1 MASYSLFI
9 KPSAGKELDS
19 IGQKKDRNRIVA
31 RIQSLMSEPRPEG
44 CEKLSGRF
52 ELYRIRVGSYRV
64 IYSIDD
70 RVVEVHVVKIGH
82 RKDVY
87 R

>member
-1 MASYSLFI
+1 MASYNLLI
-9 KPSAGKELDS
+9 KPSAGKELES
-19 IGQKKDRNRIVA
+19 VGQKKDRRRIVA
-31 RIQSLMSEPRPEG
+31 RIQSLRSEPRPEG
-44 CEKLSGRF
+44 CEKLSGKF

-70 RVVEVHVVKIGH
+70 GAVEVHVVKIGH

>member
-1 MASYSLFI
+1 MASYNLLI
-9 KPSAGKELDS
+9 KPSAGEELDS
-19 IGQKKDRNRIVA
+19 VGQKKDRKRIVA
-31 RIQSLMSEPRPEG
+31 RIQSLRSEPRPEG
-44 CEKLSGRF
+44 CEKLSGNF

-70 RVVEVHVVKIGH
+70 GAVEVHVVKIGH

>member
-1 MASYSLFI
+1 MASYSLLI

-19 IGQKKDRNRIVA
+19 VGPKKDRKRIVA
-31 RIQSLMSEPRPEG
+31 RIKTLKSEPRPEG
-44 CEKLSGRF
+44 FEKLSGRF
-52 ELYRIRVGSYRV
+52 ELYRLRVGSYRV

-70 RVVEVHVVKIGH
+70 RAIEVQVVKIGH

>member
-1 MASYSLFI
+1 MASYNLLI
-9 KPSAGKELDS
+9 KPSAGKELES
-19 IGQKKDRNRIVA
+19 VGQKKDRKRIVA
-31 RIQSLMSEPRPEG
+31 RIQSLRSEPRPEG
-44 CEKLSGRF
+44 CEKLSGKF
-52 ELYRIRVGSYRV
+52 ELYQIRVGRYRV

-70 RVVEVHVVKIGH
+70 GAVEVHVVKIDD